1 MENITDNDIPRICLN
16 MIVKNESK
24 VILRL
29 LNSVLPLVDSYCIC
43 DTGSTDNTVE
53 LIENFF
59 KENNK
64 PGRIVNEPFRDFGHN
79 RTFALN
85 SCVGMPNAD
94 YLLLLDADMVLSIN
108 PKLCPKNFRKSLD
121 KDAYYLFQGS
131 EAFFYKNV
139 RILRNNPEYS
149 YWGVTHEYVKTT
161 EGTEYREIDKALLF
175 IDDIGDGGA
184 KSDKFERDIRLLLKG
199 LEENPN
205 NDRYTFYLANSYSN
219 THQYD
224 KAIEYYKKRIEI
236 GGWHQEVWFSYY
248 SIGKCYRSMGDIPN
262 ALHYWMEGYQFYP
275 NRIENL
281 YQMIHYYR
289 STGKNIL
296 ANAFYEMADYERS
309 HDNSNDHLFLEK
321 DIYEFKLDYEFTI
334 FPQDKTSFILY
345 VSNIASL

>member
-1 MENITDNDIPRICLN
+1 MMENNETPKICLN

-29 LNSVLPLVDSYCIC
+29 LNSVLPLIDSYCIC

-53 LIENFF
+53 LIETFF

-64 PGRIVNEPFRDFGHN
+64 PGRIVREPFRDFGYN

-108 PKLCPKNFRKSLD
+108 PKLCPKNFRKALD
-121 KDAYYLFQGS
+121 KDAYYVFQGS

-161 EGTEYREIDKALLF
+161 DGTQYHEIDKALLF

-184 KSDKFERDIRLLLKG
+184 KADKFERDIRLLLKG
-199 LEENPN
+199 
-205 NDRYTFYLANSYSN
+205 
-219 THQYD
+219 
-224 KAIEYYKKRIEI
+224 
-236 GGWHQEVWFSYY
+236 
-248 SIGKCYRSMGDIPN
+248 
-262 ALHYWMEGYQFYP
+262 
-275 NRIENL
+275 
-281 YQMIHYYR
+281 
-289 STGKNIL
+289 
-296 ANAFYEMADYERS
+296 
-309 HDNSNDHLFLEK
+309 
-321 DIYEFKLDYEFTI
+321 
-334 FPQDKTSFILY
+334 
-345 VSNIASL
+345 